1 MKLKI
6 NTNKHSI
13 KVNTKKVSVNEFRE
27 SIFAILYLIKKVMKN
42 VDDKKMEAF
51 ANVLHN
57 DLDFVL
63 LGEEQ
68 LNNKQF
74 DKIFK

>member
-13 KVNTKKVSVNEFRE
+13 KVNTKKISVNEFRE
-27 SIFAILYLIKKVMKN
+27 SIFAILYLAKKVMKN

-51 ANVLHN
+51 ANILHN
-57 DLDFVL
+57 DLDYVL
-63 LGEEQ
+63 LSKEY